1 MNYCSNGNKNKLNL
15 VEIAEIK
22 KKISIE
28 EKLSEKKGIIPM
40 NRDKDNVFLEHF

>member
-1 MNYCSNGNKNKLNL
+1 M
-15 VEIAEIK
+15 EIDELK

-40 NRDKDNVFLEHF
+40 SRDKDNVFLEHLNWMIKASYPETS